1 MVIAWSKKSCLGLAR
16 ISANVFLVQFKDGR
30 HMISPIFYTFV
41 VNANEG
47 NRDVGW
53 VQDQGWEWVYCSRKE
68 LYRKASGN

>member
-1 MVIAWSKKSCLGLAR
+1 
-16 ISANVFLVQFKDGR
+16 
-30 HMISPIFYTFV
+30 MISPIFYTFV

-68 LYRKASGN
+68 LYRKTSGN